1 MAKRTPVRETETAG
15 EPEPKTI
22 SISEITRS
30 KRKEEVGVDYFLNEL
45 ADKEIIITSVDVA
58 DQTFEAIVDGE
69 KVRVAYR
76 GAVAAKK
83 LKAVADAIKAG
94 GVAVK
99 ARVVKRESR
108 SGRTYIDLV

>member
-1 MAKRTPVRETETAG
+1 MAKKAPVREAETPA

-45 ADKEIIITSVDVA
+45 ADKEIIITSVDTG
-58 DQTFEAIVDGE
+58 DQIFEAIVDGE
-69 KVRVAYR
+69 KVIVAYR
-76 GAVAAKK
+76 GAVASKK
-83 LKAVADAIKAG
+83 LKAVADAIKAS

-99 ARVVKRESR
+99 AKVVRRESR